1 MPEYLRTAGYKIYFW
16 SNETDEPIHFHIS
29 RDFAFPSLRS
39 GRYVRPSASLHTA
52 SGTPSAGLPALTPA
66 TFFYTPHEFSGDDSL
81 FTKID
86 KVIDEELEKLGFNLK
101 EKIRR

>member
-1 MPEYLRTAGYKIYFW
+1 L
-16 SNETDEPIHFHIS
+16 
-29 RDFAFPSLRS
+29 
-39 GRYVRPSASLHTA
+39 PSATS
-52 SGTPSAGLPALTPA
+52 GLPALTPA
-66 TFFYTPHEFSGDDSL
+66 TFFYTPQEFSGDDSL